1 MNRSDFMCIDRTFF
15 GRDVNQTFVQDTT
28 RCRTLVHTAMHD
40 AESTCSPGQH
50 LNFAPSMEN
59 AFKAPFGRCSSNCM
73 SRESCTNRTHLPEWW
88 CHVQS
93 TGSGSTPPSPTR
105 SLPVSA
111 NSSITEVNTELS
123 HLVVH
128 VYNGKARNARKCSQ
142 ASLSFGEGAC

>member
-1 MNRSDFMCIDRTFF
+1 M
-15 GRDVNQTFVQDTT
+15 
-28 RCRTLVHTAMHD
+28 HTAMHAYD
-40 AESTCSPGQH
+40 AESKCPHGQH

-59 AFKAPFGRCSSNCM
+59 AFKAPFGRSSSNCM

-128 VYNGKARNARKCSQ
+128 VYNGKARNARKCSITFVWRGSLLMARMARPNSWRSPTCT
-142 ASLSFGEGAC
+142 ASSARRNGRR